1 MLKGGGD
8 EAVQGDDEA
17 LNGSGKALNVRWGG
31 VGEHFIQSTR
41 GPGALTFVNS
51 IAKNQL

>member
-17 LNGSGKALNVRWGG
+17 LNGNGKALNGNEKVLKC
-31 VGEHFIQSTR
+31 VGEASKKT
-41 GPGALTFVNS
+41 VKNS
-51 IAKNQL
+51 

>member
-1 MLKGGGD
+1 M
-8 EAVQGDDEA
+8 V
-17 LNGSGKALNVRWGG
+17 V
-31 VGEHFIQSTR
+31 IQFHHVLLTFFLDKVKMYKHYETR

>member
-17 LNGSGKALNVRWGG
+17 LNGNGKALNDNEKVLKC
-31 VGEHFIQSTR
+31 VGEASKKTLYCQ
-41 GPGALTFVNS
+41 
-51 IAKNQL
+51 K